1 MGIPEILT
9 LIFIVLKLLH
19 LITWSWWAVFSPE
32 IFSCIVGILI
42 AKHLLFKKFKGDLDE
57 FSAKLKNQNINR
69 NMQN

>member
-9 LIFIVLKLLH
+9 LIFVTLKLLH
-19 LITWSWWAVFSPE
+19 FITWSWWAVFSPE
-32 IFSCIVGILI
+32 IFSCVVGILI

-57 FSAKLKNQNINR
+57 LSAKLKQ